1 MIAFCRNGNTLLKYV
16 SVYHCFKHF
25 AVGAQGGKEGGEVLV
40 QEKHSS
46 VHVYYAQVYKAI
58 KYFFLFFSQDDCI
71 SFIFL
76 EPIDPNSLYLTLSKF
91 YSLTSLWPLKWIIF
105 FFKITNSSFHLLETM
120 LLNRS
125 SCLAT
130 MGKIVLWLSLFTPS
144 QNNFIFQTQRV
155 SEKFREI
162 TKKGPYFPSSL
173 WYWVCEIILHSL

>member
-1 MIAFCRNGNTLLKYV
+1 METLCSNMSQFTIVLNILLLV
-16 SVYHCFKHF
+16 R
-25 AVGAQGGKEGGEVLV
+25 KEGRREG
-40 QEKHSS
+40 KYWFKRSI
-46 VHVYYAQVYKAI
+46 AQCMSTMLKSI
-58 KYFFLFFSQDDCI
+58 KPLNIFFFFFSQDDCI

-125 SCLAT
+125 SCLVT

-173 WYWVCEIILHSL
+173 W